1 MILCLRLILSFL
13 KFRIV
18 EENKYLK
25 IDQKVDKIIN
35 LVSKYMTNLNI
46 EYIRSEILK
55 AYEYTKEAHE

>member
-46 EYIRSEILK
+46 EYIRIEILK